1 MSTVLLVEDD
11 LALVTV
17 IEAALTGRGLQVL
30 SAADDKAAQR
40 ILEREAPHICVL
52 IADVHLG
59 STATGFDVSRRARR
73 LNPRMEVIYITGH
86 ALDVGKFGVHG
97 GVLLPKPFD
106 VQALGDM
113 VVALASDPV

>member
-11 LALVTV
+11 AALVMV
-17 IEAALTGRGLQVL
+17 IEAALIDRGLRVL
-30 SAADDKAAQR
+30 TAADDKAAQR
-40 ILEREAPHICVL
+40 ILEREAPQVGVL

-59 STATGFDVSRRARR
+59 SGGTGFDVSRRARR
-73 LNPRMEVIYITGH
+73 LNPRMEVIYITGRG
-86 ALDVGKFGVHG
+86 LDVDTFGVHG

-106 VQALGDM
+106 VEALGDM